1 MKIQWYGY
9 SCFLRK
15 YIYKKLEKP
24 QEKNYINLKLFSC
37 LIEED
42 DMNKNLFFMNYGFSG
57 RYF

>member
-1 MKIQWYGY
+1 MVWIQL
-9 SCFLRK
+9 FFKK